1 MISSRQSVSRRAFS
15 LVELVIVILILGI
28 LAAVAAPRMFD
39 QATTAR
45 QNGTRQSLVVIRNAI
60 ELYRAQNGA
69 LPTADIKTQLQPFL
83 QGSFPRAEVG
93 PTTNHNDSVRVTN
106 DANALSP
113 SGTEGWAYN
122 RQTGQFIVNEATGAN
137 W

>member
-1 MISSRQSVSRRAFS
+1 MISSRQIVGRRAFS

-83 QGSFPRAEVG
+83 QGAFPRAEVG
-93 PTTNHNDSVRVTN
+93 ATTNHNDSVRVVN
-106 DANALSP
+106 DANPLSP

>member
-1 MISSRQSVSRRAFS
+1 MISPRPYTVRRAFS

-45 QNGTRQSLVVIRNAI
+45 QNGTRQSLVVVRNAI
-60 ELYRAQNGA
+60 ELFRAQTGA
-69 LPTADIKTQLQPFL
+69 LPNADIKVQLQPFL
-83 QGSFPRAEVG
+83 QGAFPRAEVG
-93 PTTNHNDSVRVTN
+93 PTTNHNDNVRIVS
-106 DANALSP
+106 DANPLSP

>member
-1 MISSRQSVSRRAFS
+1 MIHSRSANVRRAFS

-45 QNGTRQSLVVIRNAI
+45 QNGTRQSLVVVRNAI
-60 ELYRAQNGA
+60 ELFRAQTGA
-69 LPTADIKTQLQPFL
+69 LPTDAIKTQLQPYL
-83 QGSFPRAEVG
+83 QGAFPRAEVG
-93 PTTNHNDSVRVTN
+93 APTNHNDEVRVVN
-106 DANALSP
+106 DASP
-113 SGTEGWAYN
+113 LAASGTQGWAYN
-122 RQTGQFIVNEATGAN
+122 RQTGQFIVNEPTGAN

>member
-1 MISSRQSVSRRAFS
+1 MISPRPCTVRRAFS

-45 QNGTRQSLVVIRNAI
+45 QNGTRQSLVVVRNAI
-60 ELYRAQNGA
+60 ELFRAQTNA
-69 LPTADIKTQLQPFL
+69 LPTADIKIQLQTYL
-83 QGSFPRAEVG
+83 QGAFPRAEVG
-93 PTTNHNDSVRVTN
+93 PPSNHNEDVRVVS
-106 DANALSP
+106 DGSPLSA
-113 SGTEGWAYN
+113 SGTQGWAYN
-122 RQTGQFIVNEATGAN
+122 RQTGQFIVNDAVGAN

>member
-1 MISSRQSVSRRAFS
+1 MISPRPCTVRRAFS

-45 QNGTRQSLVVIRNAI
+45 QNGTRQSLVVVRNAI
-60 ELYRAQNGA
+60 ELFRAQTNA
-69 LPTADIKTQLQPFL
+69 LPTAEIKTQLQTYL
-83 QGSFPRAEVG
+83 QGAFPRAEVG
-93 PTTNHNDSVRVTN
+93 PASNHNDEVRVVSDGN
-106 DANALSP
+106 PLSP
-113 SGTEGWAYN
+113 SGAQGWAYN
-122 RQTGQFIVNEATGAN
+122 RQTGQFIVNDASGAN

>member
-1 MISSRQSVSRRAFS
+1 MISPRPCTVRRAFS

-45 QNGTRQSLVVIRNAI
+45 QNGTRQSLVVVRNAI
-60 ELYRAQNGA
+60 ELFRAQTNA
-69 LPTADIKTQLQPFL
+69 LPTADIKIQLQTYL
-83 QGSFPRAEVG
+83 QGAFPRAEVG
-93 PTTNHNDSVRVTN
+93 PPSNHNEDVRVVN
-106 DANALSP
+106 DGSPLSA
-113 SGTEGWAYN
+113 SGTQGWAYN
-122 RQTGQFIVNEATGAN
+122 RQTGQFIVNDAVGAN